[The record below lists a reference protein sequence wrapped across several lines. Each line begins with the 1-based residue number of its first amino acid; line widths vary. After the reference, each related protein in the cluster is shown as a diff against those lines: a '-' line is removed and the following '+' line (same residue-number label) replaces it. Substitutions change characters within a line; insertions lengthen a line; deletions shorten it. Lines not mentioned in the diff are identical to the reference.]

1 MHTFQAPQQ
10 EAMPQIGDPKMAFA
24 HLRPACVLLS
34 RQPTLHNVETLSGQL
49 REVEHATLQQLQ
61 DYVLFPLRLVLKGGG
76 GAKKE
81 KVVQAVV
88 EAMTQVL
95 EKTCVQSWETLRQ
108 LFSELC
114 LCLCSPCDPG
124 KPADTSEE
132 LKLAVLR
139 CLDALLHAAY
149 GDIVFKLF
157 QAAMLPG
164 LGAAVSLL
172 LALAEKDACR
182 DVRAAALKSL
192 QALTMQC
199 DCSQDHVVPCSEER
213 EELGA
218 SFASFLP
225 GIASSVARVVAG
237 DVRQGHAVTVRAIKV
252 WSRTVSLVMEDAQL
266 QSSGP
271 QKSSQAHLS
280 KLEQLMVHRTQDW
293 VKKTSERLCVLLKKI
308 ISSTVAHQHWR
319 VRLEVLELAD
329 HLLDR
334 CGGSLGQCVGLLLE
348 VLVGAVN
355 DVDPRVRERCEL
367 ALSAASQTIQTSS
380 KAKDTER
387 KSSFTD
393 VLSENL
399 HSLASSL
406 PRLMRTYDDQK
417 KLFVLNV
424 LLGYLKLL
432 GPLVSV
438 VLNSAV
444 HLHRISKA
452 LMQVLDLDVTDV
464 RIVEERGHGA
474 LIETGSGSLHCVDVR
489 RKRFLFFTDDAIFS
503 VLTEICQTLGYYG
516 NIYLLTDHFLDLY
529 RQSYRQSSVYRKQA
543 AMVLNQ
549 IIRGAAEGMSS
560 ASQEDLRASVMLVLE
575 EYISLN
581 NWHVNMVAQDSGS
594 HGQDQKVKNNW
605 HVNMVAQDSGSH
617 GQDQKVK
624 NNWHVNMVAQDS
636 GSHGQ
641 DQKVKNNWHVNMVA
655 QDSGSHGQD
664 QKVKNNWHVNM
675 VAQDSGSHGQDQ
687 KVKNNWHVNMVAQ
700 DSGSHGQDQ
709 KLLMFSMTHSPQPSS
724 SSMSTLRQ
732 LNSNIWQVCIQL
744 EGVACFAQ
752 ALGRDFR
759 PLLMTSLYP
768 VLEKAGEQTLLI
780 SQAALNAMWAISEAC
795 GYSSLKDM
803 IADNSDYLLNDISL
817 NLQRLGQHPQAPG
830 VLTVML
836 RHSDCSLLPLVA
848 DLLHDVLMA
857 LDLNYQHMA
866 ATFCSVLYSLMTSL
880 AKWFPSSC
888 NRTKKSCRSQQNSAD
903 QEVFDVR
910 HFLLEY
916 CKQKDL
922 AEGLGMGQDDL
933 DGMAGM
939 GQDDLDEDYDD
950 DGGPEEKAD
959 LPSAPAPAEEDY
971 DGDGGPEEKA
981 DLPSAPAPA
990 EEDYDGDGGP
1000 EEKADLPSAPAPTEE
1015 VYDGDG
1021 GPEEKADL
1029 PSAPAPTEE
1038 VYDGDGGPEEKADLP
1053 SAPAPAEEDYDG
1065 DGGPEEK
1072 ADLPSAPAPA
1082 EEDYDGDGGPEEK
1095 ADLPSAPAPT
1105 EEDYD
1110 GDGGPEEKAD
1120 LPSAPA
1126 LAEEDYDGDG
1136 GPEEKADLPSAP
1148 APAEEDYDGD
1158 GGPEEKADLPSA
1170 PAPAEEDYD
1179 DDGGPEEKADLPSAP
1194 APAEEDYDG
1203 DGGPEEKADL
1213 PSAPAPAE
1221 EDYDGDGG
1229 PEEKADLPSAP
1240 APAEEDYD
1248 GDGGPEEKADLPLH
1262 LNMSKEVM
1270 ERCIHLLSDSSL
1282 QLRLKVLHVLQLCI
1296 RVLAERE
1303 DELLPLAHR
1312 CWPPLLQRLTTDDP
1326 PVVLQAFKVL
1336 CTLAASCGDFLRSRV
1351 SKDLVP
1357 KLSSWLIQ
1365 QAGISAQATPV
1376 YCQSLAYRMQLLLLE
1391 GLGSLCQSL
1400 DLAEADVHAVSE
1412 ACLPYLSCRQP
1423 VTLQQA
1429 CLRCFQ
1435 KMIQVDPDTLW
1446 LTLTELHCDLPL
1458 PPHPHLPPL
1467 QLWGRGRPRDEY
1479 SDNVLHLLRED
1490 FDH

>member
-1 MHTFQAPQQ
+1 MHTFEATQQ
-10 EAMPQIGDPKMAFA
+10 EVMPQIGDPKMAFA
-24 HLRPACVLLS
+24 HLRPGCVLLS

-49 REVEHATLQQLQ
+49 KEVEHATLQQLQ

-88 EAMTQVL
+88 ETMTQVL

-172 LALAEKDACR
+172 LALAEKDTCR
-182 DVRAAALKSL
+182 EVQAAALKSL

-213 EELGA
+213 EALGA

-225 GIASSVARVVAG
+225 GIASSVARMVTG

-266 QSSGP
+266 QSIEP
-271 QKSSQAHLS
+271 QKSSRAHLS
-280 KLEQLMVHRTQDW
+280 KLEQLMVHRTLDW
-293 VKKTSERLCVLLKKI
+293 VKKTSERLCVLLKRI

-355 DVDPRVRERCEL
+355 DVDLRVRERCEL
-367 ALSAASQTIQTSS
+367 ALRAASQTIQMSS
-380 KAKDTER
+380 KTKDTES

-399 HSLASSL
+399 HSLATSL

-474 LIETGSGSLHCVDVR
+474 LIGTGSGSLHCADVR
-489 RKRFLFFTDDAIFS
+489 RKRFLFFTDDTIFS

-529 RQSYRQSSVYRKQA
+529 RQSSVYRKQA

-549 IIRGAAEGMSS
+549 IIRGAAEGRSS
-560 ASQEDLRASVMLVLE
+560 ASQEDLKASVMLVLE
-575 EYISLN
+575 EYISPN
-581 NWHVNMVAQDSGS
+581 NWHVNMVAEDSGS
-594 HGQDQKVKNNW
+594 HGKDQKVKNNW
-605 HVNMVAQDSGSH
+605 HVNMVAEDSGSH
-617 GQDQKVK
+617 GQDQK
-624 NNWHVNMVAQDS
+624 
-636 GSHGQ
+636 
-641 DQKVKNNWHVNMVA
+641 
-655 QDSGSHGQD
+655 
-664 QKVKNNWHVNM
+664 
-675 VAQDSGSHGQDQ
+675 
-687 KVKNNWHVNMVAQ
+687 
-700 DSGSHGQDQ
+700 
-709 KLLMFSMTHSPQPSS
+709 PSS
-724 SSMSTLRQ
+724 SSMATLRQ

-744 EGVACFAQ
+744 EGVACLAQ

-768 VLEKAGEQTLLI
+768 VLEKAGEETLLI
-780 SQAALNAMWAISEAC
+780 GQAALNAMWAISEAC

-803 IADNSDYLLNDISL
+803 IAENSDYLLNDISL

-910 HFLLEY
+910 LFLLDY
-916 CKQKDL
+916 RKQKDL

-933 DGMAGM
+933 DE
-939 GQDDLDEDYDD
+939 EDYDG
-950 DGGPEEKAD
+950 GGPEEKPD
-959 LPSAPAPAEEDY
+959 LPLSPPPAEEEDDY
-971 DGDGGPEEKA
+971 DGGGA
-981 DLPSAPAPA
+981 
-990 EEDYDGDGGP
+990 
-1000 EEKADLPSAPAPTEE
+1000 
-1015 VYDGDG
+1015 
-1021 GPEEKADL
+1021 
-1029 PSAPAPTEE
+1029 
-1038 VYDGDGGPEEKADLP
+1038 
-1053 SAPAPAEEDYDG
+1053 
-1065 DGGPEEK
+1065 
-1072 ADLPSAPAPA
+1072 
-1082 EEDYDGDGGPEEK
+1082 
-1095 ADLPSAPAPT
+1095 
-1105 EEDYD
+1105 
-1110 GDGGPEEKAD
+1110 
-1120 LPSAPA
+1120 
-1126 LAEEDYDGDG
+1126 
-1136 GPEEKADLPSAP
+1136 
-1148 APAEEDYDGD
+1148 
-1158 GGPEEKADLPSA
+1158 
-1170 PAPAEEDYD
+1170 
-1179 DDGGPEEKADLPSAP
+1179 
-1194 APAEEDYDG
+1194 
-1203 DGGPEEKADL
+1203 
-1213 PSAPAPAE
+1213 
-1221 EDYDGDGG
+1221 
-1229 PEEKADLPSAP
+1229 
-1240 APAEEDYD
+1240 
-1248 GDGGPEEKADLPLH
+1248 EEKADLPLH
-1262 LNMSKEVM
+1262 LSMSKEVM

-1282 QLRLKVLHVLQLCI
+1282 QLRLKVLDVLQLCI
-1296 RVLAERE
+1296 SVLAKRE
-1303 DELLPLAHR
+1303 DDLLPLAHR
-1312 CWPPLLQRLTTDDP
+1312 CWPPLLQRLTADDP
-1326 PVVLQAFKVL
+1326 PVVLQAFRVL

-1351 SKDLVP
+1351 SKELVP
-1357 KLSSWLIQ
+1357 KLSSWLTQ

-1376 YCQSLAYRMQLLLLE
+1376 YCQSLAYKMQLLLLE
-1391 GLGSLCQSL
+1391 GLGPLCQSL
-1400 DLAEADVHAVSE
+1400 DLAEADLHAVSE

-1423 VTLQQA
+1423 VRLQQA

-1446 LTLTELHCDLPL
+1446 LTLTELHCYLPH
-1458 PPHPHLPPL
+1458 PPHPHLHPL
-1467 QLWGRGRPRDEY
+1467 QLRGRGRPRDEY